1 MSDIRLDSARDVEL
15 FLKILAEE
23 SVREAQRSVS
33 SIDPMQSQIEKQVKQ
48 DKSIYDL
55 REQDGP
61 PSGEDEVAKPAEDS
75 EAGAE
80 AETETGEDDS
90 GEGLEVSLDSVADS
104 IKTLRSGRSV
114 DDREIKAQMRAY
126 FDRLDAPER
135 QALQAFMGA
144 FAKILTSN
152 VTGADAQ
159 DPSDPPLNIAMSGDE
174 PEPQGTKAA
183 AQEEE
188 PVATEPTEEEEEEE
202 EEDEKKGAEDT
213 TPPVPITP
221 GGPQRVAEIR
231 RRVQKLMIR

>member
-23 SVREAQRSVS
+23 SIKEAQRSIS
-33 SIDPMQSQIEKQVKQ
+33 STDPMQGQIEKQMKQ

-55 REQDGP
+55 SEQDGL
-61 PSGEDEVAKPAEDS
+61 PSEEEEATKPTDDTESVSTDDAEPV
-75 EAGAE
+75 
-80 AETETGEDDS
+80 EDDS

-126 FDRLDAPER
+126 FDRLEAPER
-135 QALQAFMGA
+135 QALQAFMSA
-144 FAKILTSN
+144 FSKILTNN

-159 DPSDPPLNIAMSGDE
+159 DPSDPPLNIAMSGGGAKPPEPKVSAE
-174 PEPQGTKAA
+174 PEKEPAA
-183 AQEEE
+183 AETAED
-188 PVATEPTEEEEEEE
+188 EEEEEEE
-202 EEDEKKGAEDT
+202 KAGAEDT

-231 RRVQKLMIR
+231 RRVQKLMSR

>member
-23 SVREAQRSVS
+23 SIKEAQRSIS
-33 SIDPMQSQIEKQVKQ
+33 STDPMQGQIEKQMKQ

-55 REQDGP
+55 SEQDGL
-61 PSGEDEVAKPAEDS
+61 PSEEEEATKPTDDTEPVSTDDAEPV
-75 EAGAE
+75 
-80 AETETGEDDS
+80 EDDS

-126 FDRLDAPER
+126 FDRLEAPER
-135 QALQAFMGA
+135 QALQAFMSA
-144 FAKILTSN
+144 FSKILTNN

-159 DPSDPPLNIAMSGDE
+159 DPSDPPLNIAMSGGGAKPPEPKVSAE
-174 PEPQGTKAA
+174 PEKEPAA
-183 AQEEE
+183 AETAED
-188 PVATEPTEEEEEEE
+188 EEEEEEE
-202 EEDEKKGAEDT
+202 KAGAEDT

-231 RRVQKLMIR
+231 RRVQKLMSR